1 MATISDLIGLLFRI
15 LNLHASTLVRHASQL
30 RVAGFLPAEDENL
43 AAVEAAVEAAV
54 FLAAVTG
61 SRAPTEAVEA
71 ARVFTSL
78 PLIGVEDY
86 HENPA
91 TGVVGGTRK
100 GIAGQHPPSD
110 EQDPL
115 WASAS
120 RSFVAALEF
129 SIHRAQ
135 APDFKLEELPTAI
148 GILRNLR
155 FPVAL
160 IAIGRREVDGVWR
173 EGRLL
178 FGPADAVDGASGV
191 GFAGSQ
197 RMQVWAYL
205 PAIVIPL
212 LGDLLADRL
221 DVPAARRTA
230 TPAEEL
236 QAGGSAGR
244 VSQPANC
251 LRVPSRPTAHSKS
264 PNPQSPIRPSLKEN
278 RTTRVQ

>member
-1 MATISDLIGLLFRI
+1 MATISDLIDLLFPI
-15 LNLHASTLVRHASQL
+15 LNLHASTLVRHASTL

-43 AAVEAAVEAAV
+43 AALEAAT
-54 FLAAVTG
+54 FLAAAAG
-61 SRAPTEAVEA
+61 ARAPTESIEA

-91 TGVVGGTRK
+91 TGAVCGTRWE
-100 GIAGQHPPSD
+100 ITDLPPPPD
-110 EQDPL
+110 AL
-115 WASAS
+115 LASAR
-120 RSFVAALEF
+120 RSFVAALET
-129 SIHRAQ
+129 SIHHAM
-135 APDFKLEELPTAI
+135 APDRKLEELPTAI

-178 FGPADAVDGASGV
+178 FGAADAVEGASGA

-205 PAIVIPL
+205 PAITIPL

-221 DVPAARRTA
+221 DVSAIRRTA

-236 QAGGSAGR
+236 QAGESAGL

-251 LRVPSRPTAHSKS
+251 LRVPSRNGCGGSAMGSSSYPDWDLL
-264 PNPQSPIRPSLKEN
+264 P
-278 RTTRVQ
+278 